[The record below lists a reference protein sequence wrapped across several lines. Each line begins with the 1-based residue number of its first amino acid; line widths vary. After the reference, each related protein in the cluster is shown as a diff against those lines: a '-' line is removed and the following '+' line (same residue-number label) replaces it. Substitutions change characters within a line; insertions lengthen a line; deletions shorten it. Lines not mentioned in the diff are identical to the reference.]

1 MAADHIASVNTL
13 TFDIFG
19 TVLDLG
25 GSLTAPAA
33 DFLTQ
38 HNSAVPP
45 DQFWIDWRNR
55 QRVEQYQDNLF
66 MLGHSGYR
74 ETCRRAFIY
83 CLRLHGV
90 SFDYTEVDHF
100 MAVYDDLRPY
110 PDAVAGLQKLADS
123 NRFQLVALS
132 NGEQSYLERLAR
144 HNIGIPFSHVI
155 SVEQAGVFKP
165 HPAVYRTAAR
175 IMNREPAE
183 IMMVAAHS
191 FDITGARACGY
202 RGAYV
207 NRYQLPNEESP
218 YQPDFEV
225 ADFHQLA
232 ERLLGQSPAV

>member
-1 MAADHIASVNTL
+1 
-13 TFDIFG
+13 
-19 TVLDLG
+19 
-25 GSLTAPAA
+25 
-33 DFLTQ
+33 
-38 HNSAVPP
+38 
-45 DQFWIDWRNR
+45 
-55 QRVEQYQDNLF
+55 

-110 PDAVAGLQKLADS
+110 PDAVEGLQKLADS

-207 NRYQLPNEESP
+207 NRYRLPNEESP

-232 ERLLGQSPAV
+232 ERLLDQSPAV

>member
-123 NRFQLVALS
+123 SRFQLVALS

-144 HNIGIPFSHVI
+144 HNIGIPFNHVI

-232 ERLLGQSPAV
+232 ERLLDQSPAV